1 MSVIL
6 LSFSLFYYTEGRENF
21 KFSDGNVK
29 RLDLFLKNPYNLNA
43 YVIYG
48 EGDLGMKKRIQVKT
62 MIGILVLIFFAL
74 LIVVFG
80 YRVVVTAGELPGKL
94 SSVSVAAV
102 NENYEVPVL
111 HKVQKVSYDTM
122 KYGYMDDLL
131 LAQMN
136 TLDQYYDTEQLEQI
150 RAVND
155 LTAMSEKT
163 ADRLAYEQAKA
174 EKEEA
179 DRKALLA
186 KQLAEQAKQEKMKQ
200 IAMQIEN
207 GGNGGNG
214 DSTDRVAIDT
224 GDSTDTGTGA
234 TASKGGKVGE
244 PVYASTHGE
253 KLGKFVITAY
263 CTCRICCG
271 VYSGRNRTASGTV
284 PTSNHT
290 IAVDTSVIP
299 FGTKVVINGQVY
311 VAEDRGGAI
320 KGNRIDMFFMT
331 HKEALRWGR
340 RTMEVYL
347 AE

>member
-1 MSVIL
+1 M
-6 LSFSLFYYTEGRENF
+6 
-21 KFSDGNVK
+21 
-29 RLDLFLKNPYNLNA
+29 
-43 YVIYG
+43 
-48 EGDLGMKKRIQVKT
+48 
-62 MIGILVLIFFAL
+62 LIFFAL

-94 SSVSVAAV
+94 SSVSVAGA
-102 NENYEVPVL
+102 NENYEMPVL

-214 DSTDRVAIDT
+214 DSADRVAIDT

>member
-1 MSVIL
+1 
-6 LSFSLFYYTEGRENF
+6 
-21 KFSDGNVK
+21 
-29 RLDLFLKNPYNLNA
+29 
-43 YVIYG
+43 
-48 EGDLGMKKRIQVKT
+48 MKKRIQVKT
-62 MIGILVLIFFAL
+62 IIGILLLTFFAL

-94 SSVSVAAV
+94 SSVSVAAA
-102 NENYEVPVL
+102 NENYAVPAL

-122 KYGYMDDLL
+122 KYGYMDDLQ
-131 LAQMN
+131 LARMN
-136 TLDQYYDTEQLEQI
+136 TLDEYYDTEQLEQI

-163 ADRLAYEQAKA
+163 ADRLAYEKAKA

-179 DRKALLA
+179 ERKALLA
-186 KQLAEQAKQEKMKQ
+186 KQMAEQAKREKMRQ
-200 IAMQIEN
+200 IALQIEN
-207 GGNGGNG
+207 GGSG
-214 DSTDRVAIDT
+214 DGSGRVAIDT
-224 GDSTDTGTGA
+224 GDSSDTGTGA
-234 TASKGGKVGE
+234 TASRGGRVGE
-244 PVYASTHGE
+244 PVYASDHGE

-271 VYSGRNRTASGTV
+271 VYSGKNRTASGTV

-299 FGTKVVINGQVY
+299 FGTKVVISGQVY

-331 HKEALRWGR
+331 HKEAVRWGR

>member
-1 MSVIL
+1 M
-6 LSFSLFYYTEGRENF
+6 
-21 KFSDGNVK
+21 
-29 RLDLFLKNPYNLNA
+29 KN
-43 YVIYG
+43 
-48 EGDLGMKKRIQVKT
+48 RIQIKT
-62 MIGILVLIFFAL
+62 VIGIIVLVLVAAAIAL
-74 LIVVFG
+74 FG
-80 YRVVVTAGELPGKL
+80 YRVIVTSGELPGKL
-94 SSVSVAAV
+94 SSVAVAAE
-102 NENYEVPVL
+102 NENYVVPTM

-136 TLDQYYDTEQLEQI
+136 TMDQHFDSERLEEI
-150 RAVND
+150 RAINN

-163 ADRLAYEQAKA
+163 ADQLAYEKAKEDQEAA
-174 EKEEA
+174 EKA
-179 DRKALLA
+179 AI
-186 KQLAEQAKQEKMKQ
+186 QAKQMAEQVKQQKLREIARQ
-200 IAMQIEN
+200 IAEAEYDTTD
-207 GGNGGNG
+207 GGTIN
-214 DSTDRVAIDT
+214 IDT
-224 GDSTDTGTGA
+224 GDSNDTGSGA
-234 TASKGGKVGE
+234 TASRGGKVGE
-244 PVYASTHGE
+244 PVYASEHGE

-284 PTSNHT
+284 PTSNRT

-340 RTMEVYL
+340 RTMDVYL

>member
-1 MSVIL
+1 M
-6 LSFSLFYYTEGRENF
+6 
-21 KFSDGNVK
+21 
-29 RLDLFLKNPYNLNA
+29 KN
-43 YVIYG
+43 
-48 EGDLGMKKRIQVKT
+48 RIQIKT
-62 MIGILVLIFFAL
+62 LIGIIVLVLITAA
-74 LIVVFG
+74 IAVFG
-80 YRVVVTAGELPGKL
+80 YRVVVTSGELPGKL
-94 SSVSVAAV
+94 SSVAVAAT
-102 NENYEVPVL
+102 NENYTVPTM

-136 TLDQYYDTEQLEQI
+136 TMDQYYDSERLEEI
-150 RAVND
+150 RAINN

-163 ADRLAYEQAKA
+163 ADQLAYEKAKA
-174 EKEEA
+174 DQEAAEKA
-179 DRKALLA
+179 AIQA
-186 KQLAEQAKQEKMKQ
+186 QQMAEQVKQQKLREIARQ
-200 IAMQIEN
+200 IAEAEN
-207 GGNGGNG
+207 DSSAGGSGLVN
-214 DSTDRVAIDT
+214 IDT
-224 GDSTDTGTGA
+224 GDSSDTGSGS
-234 TASKGGKVGE
+234 TASRGGKVGE
-244 PVYASTHGE
+244 PVYASEHGE

-271 VYSGRNRTASGTV
+271 VYSGKNRTASGTV
-284 PTSNHT
+284 PTSNRT

-340 RTMEVYL
+340 RTMDVYL

>member
-1 MSVIL
+1 M
-6 LSFSLFYYTEGRENF
+6 
-21 KFSDGNVK
+21 
-29 RLDLFLKNPYNLNA
+29 KN
-43 YVIYG
+43 
-48 EGDLGMKKRIQVKT
+48 RIQIKT
-62 MIGILVLIFFAL
+62 VIAIILLIFFAL
-74 LIVVFG
+74 LIMVFG
-80 YRVVVTAGELPGKL
+80 YRVIVTSGEVPGKL
-94 SSVSVAAV
+94 SSVSVAAA
-102 NENYEVPVL
+102 NENYVVPVMR
-111 HKVQKVSYDTM
+111 KVQKVSYETM
-122 KYGYMDDLL
+122 KYGYIDDLL
-131 LAQMN
+131 LAQMD
-136 TLDQYYDTEQLEQI
+136 TLDRFYEAEQLEQV
-150 RAVND
+150 RAVNN

-174 EKEEA
+174 EQEEN
-179 DRKALLA
+179 DRKAQLA
-186 KQLAEQAKQEKMKQ
+186 EKMAEQAKQNKMKQ
-200 IAMQIEN
+200 IALRIEN
-207 GGNGGNG
+207 EANGTNQ
-214 DSTDRVAIDT
+214 VAIDT
-224 GDSTDTGTGA
+224 GDSSDTGTGA

-244 PVYASTHGE
+244 PVYASAHGE

-284 PTSNHT
+284 PTSNRT

-331 HKEALRWGR
+331 HKEAVRWGR